1 MSNYHY
7 YEGNCSGNSCLN
19 RASYSDLQDT
29 TNYTCDQPCI
39 CRFTNERSNKDKM
52 YYSWF
57 VLDKPMNLP
66 SSGAIPQPS
75 DNCQNY
81 N

>member
-7 YEGNCSGNSCLN
+7 NEGSCPSCIS

-29 TNYTCDQPCI
+29 TNYTCDQPCL
-39 CRFTNERSNKDKM
+39 CRFTNERSNKDRM

-57 VLDKPMNLP
+57 VLNEPMNIP
-66 SSGAIPQPS
+66 TRGQIPQPP
-75 DNCQNY
+75 DNCQN